1 MKASQIKVA
10 RVLLGELKQISQ
22 EEREE
27 MEDMLVETK
36 EGGDMN
42 DKDIVKLSI
51 RQLAEKVFVYSF
63 GKTLTKEHNGNSQM
77 AARHFLQA
85 HEENTQMVSKR
96 DAENAARELREAQ
109 RRRIFQDGLLLSAP
123 VALQMPDQRDW
134 MLMPGQVE
142 YPFNASVHHSI
153 FQPGLI
159 VHALSQ
165 PDNTRYFFRV
175 AETHNG
181 NPSVII
187 VPERL
192 ARVEQV
198 VIFES
203 IQPVS
208 GVDFKALGSESSLT
222 DEQVIQQVEQKMNNR
237 VQFPPCLYVGQEIIP
252 EIIVTTLRD
261 NEGNALSYASV
272 PQENVDLSDVS
283 VIRSCFVCTSI
294 ASNVCGGCRNVTY
307 CSDECHAFHWRFGEH
322 AKECGGH

>member
-1 MKASQIKVA
+1 MKASQVKVV

-27 MEDMLVETK
+27 TKDMLLDTK
-36 EGGDMN
+36 EGSRMDGD
-42 DKDIVKLSI
+42 DIDKLSI
-51 RQLAEKVFVYSF
+51 RQLAEKVFIYSF

-77 AARHFLQA
+77 AARSFLQA
-85 HEENTQMVSKR
+85 HEENTQVVLKR
-96 DAENAARELREAQ
+96 EAKSAARELREAQ
-109 RRRIFQDGLLLSAP
+109 RRRIFQMPAP
-123 VALQMPDQRDW
+123 VAAQLPDQRDW

-203 IQPVS
+203 IQPFS
-208 GVDFKALGSESSLT
+208 GADFKVLGSNS
-222 DEQVIQQVEQKMNNR
+222 DVNDFQVMDQVSEKMSER
-237 VQFPPCLYVGQEIIP
+237 VRFPPCLYVGQEIIP
-252 EIIVTTLRD
+252 GVVVSALRD
-261 NEGNALSYASV
+261 IEGNVLSYASV

-294 ASNVCGGCRNVTY
+294 ASSVCGGCRNVTY

>member
-1 MKASQIKVA
+1 MKALQVKVA
-10 RVLLGELKQISQ
+10 RVLLGELKQVTQ

-27 MEDMLVETK
+27 MEDMLLDTK
-36 EGGDMN
+36 EGSRMDGD
-42 DKDIVKLSI
+42 DIDKLSI

-63 GKTLTKEHNGNSQM
+63 GKTLTKEHGGNSQM

-85 HEENTQMVSKR
+85 HEEKTQMVSVR

-109 RRRIFQDGLLLSAP
+109 RRRIFQDGLLLPAP
-123 VALQMPDQRDW
+123 VAVELPDQRDW
-134 MLMPGQVE
+134 MLMPGAVE

-165 PDNTRYFFRV
+165 PDNTRHFFRV

-198 VIFES
+198 VVFES
-203 IQPVS
+203 IQTFA
-208 GVDFKALGSESSLT
+208 GADFKVLGSNSSL
-222 DEQVIQQVEQKMNNR
+222 DDFQVMEQVSEKMSER
-237 VQFPPCLYVGQEIIP
+237 VRFPPCLYVGQEIIP
-252 EIIVTTLRD
+252 GVVVSALRD
-261 NEGNALSYASV
+261 VEGNALSYASV

-283 VIRSCFVCTSI
+283 VIKSCFVCSSI
-294 ASNVCGGCRNVTY
+294 ASNICGGCRNVTY

-322 AKECGGH
+322 ARECGGH

>member
-1 MKASQIKVA
+1 
-10 RVLLGELKQISQ
+10 
-22 EEREE
+22 
-27 MEDMLVETK
+27 MEDMLLDTK
-36 EGGDMN
+36 EGRRMDAA
-42 DKDIVKLSI
+42 DIENLSI
-51 RQLAEKVFVYSF
+51 RQLAQKVFIYSF
-63 GKTLTKEHNGNSQM
+63 GKKLTEEHKGDFLM
-77 AARHFLQA
+77 AARRLLEA
-85 HEENTQMVSKR
+85 HGESMQMVSKR

-123 VALQMPDQRDW
+123 VALQMPEQRDW

-203 IQPVS
+203 IQPFS
-208 GVDFKALGSESSLT
+208 GADFKVLGSNSTLN
-222 DEQVIQQVEQKMNNR
+222 DFQVMDQVSEKMSER
-237 VQFPPCLYVGQEIIP
+237 VHFPPCLFVGQEIIP
-252 EIIVTTLRD
+252 GVVVSALRD
-261 NEGNALSYASV
+261 IEGNALSYASV

-283 VIRSCFVCTSI
+283 VIQSCFVCSSI

-322 AKECGGH
+322 AHECKKE